1 MKRNATLTLTITITM
16 AALLLGIFAGINH
29 LKPRIDD
36 LPFRCSTFSR
46 YDLSRHD
53 DKKIEFVV
61 SQDLRFIDPDSGY
74 LLLNGQ
80 VTFGDKVTTLNRRI
94 ALSAGNKIDS
104 DTYRY
109 KIRAII
115 TSINDSTPDAVFN
128 LLLAEITLD
137 PGYLQLDIT
146 PVDNK
151 TYLVGG
157 PLSYLF
163 SCQRY

>member
-1 MKRNATLTLTITITM
+1 MKRSSALTLTIIL
-16 AALLLGIFAGINH
+16 AALLLVVFTGINYF
-29 LKPRIDD
+29 KSQAND

-61 SQDLRFIDPDSGY
+61 SQDLRFIDPSSGY

-80 VTFGDKVTTLNRRI
+80 ATFGDEVTTLNRRI
-94 ALSAGNKIDS
+94 ALSDGNKINS

-109 KIRAII
+109 KIREII
-115 TSINDSTPDAVFN
+115 TSTNDTTSDAVFN

-137 PGYLQLDIT
+137 PTYLQLDIT
-146 PVDNK
+146 QVDNE
-151 TYLVGG
+151 TYLIGG

-163 SCQRY
+163 TCQRY

>member
-1 MKRNATLTLTITITM
+1 LKRNATLTLTITLAVM
-16 AALLLGIFAGINH
+16 LLLVFAGINYV
-29 LKPRIDD
+29 KPRPDD
-36 LPFRCSTFSR
+36 MPFRCSAFSR

-53 DKKIEFVV
+53 DQKIEFVV
-61 SQDLRFIDPDSGY
+61 SQDLRFIDSKLGY
-74 LLLNGQ
+74 LLMNGQ
-80 VTFGDKVTTLNRRI
+80 VTFGDKVTILNRRI

-109 KIRAII
+109 KLRTTI
-115 TSINDSTPDAVFN
+115 TSTNDTTPDAVFN

-146 PVDNK
+146 QIDKK

-163 SCQRY
+163 TCQRY

>member
-1 MKRNATLTLTITITM
+1 M
-16 AALLLGIFAGINH
+16 IFAGINH
-29 LKPRIDD
+29 FKPRIND
-36 LPFRCSTFSR
+36 LPFRCSAFSR

-53 DKKIEFVV
+53 DQKIEFAV
-61 SQDLRFIDPDSGY
+61 SQDLRFIDSGSGY

-109 KIRAII
+109 KIRTII
-115 TSINDSTPDAVFN
+115 TATNDNTPDAVFN

-137 PGYLQLDIT
+137 PGYLQLDMT
-146 PVDNK
+146 QVDKK
-151 TYLVGG
+151 TYLIGG

-163 SCQRY
+163 TCQRY

>member
-1 MKRNATLTLTITITM
+1 MKRNALLMITL
-16 AALLLGIFAGINH
+16 AALLLLIFAGIRYF
-29 LKPRIDD
+29 KPQTND

-53 DKKIEFVV
+53 AKKIEFAV
-61 SQDLRFIDPDSGY
+61 SQDLRFINTSSGY

-80 VTFGDKVTTLNRRI
+80 VTAGDNVTTLNRRI

-109 KIRAII
+109 KIRTII
-115 TSINDSTPDAVFN
+115 KSTNDTTPDAVFN

-137 PGYLQLDIT
+137 PGYMQLDLTQI
-146 PVDNK
+146 DNN
-151 TYLVGG
+151 TFMIGG

-163 SCQRY
+163 ACQLY

>member
-1 MKRNATLTLTITITM
+1 MKRNATLTLTLTLAT
-16 AALLLGIFAGINH
+16 LLLVIFAGINYF
-29 LKPRIDD
+29 KPRTND

-53 DKKIEFVV
+53 NKKIEFAV
-61 SQDLRFIDPDSGY
+61 SQDLRFINSDSGY

-80 VTFGDKVTTLNRRI
+80 TTFGDEVTTLNRRI
-94 ALSAGNKIDS
+94 ALSAGHKLDS

-109 KIRAII
+109 TIRKII
-115 TSINDSTPDAVFN
+115 TSTNDSTPDAVFS

-137 PGYLQLDIT
+137 PGYLQLDINQ
-146 PVDNK
+146 VDKK
-151 TYLVGG
+151 TYLIGG

-163 SCQRY
+163 TCQRY

>member
-1 MKRNATLTLTITITM
+1 LKRNATLTLTITLAVM
-16 AALLLGIFAGINH
+16 LLLVFAGINYV
-29 LKPRIDD
+29 KPRSDD
-36 LPFRCSTFSR
+36 LPFRCSAFSR

-53 DKKIEFVV
+53 DQKIEFVV
-61 SQDLRFIDPDSGY
+61 SQDLRFIDSKLGY
-74 LLLNGQ
+74 LLMNGQ

-109 KIRAII
+109 KIRTTI
-115 TSINDSTPDAVFN
+115 TSANDTTPDAVFN
-128 LLLAEITLD
+128 FLLAEITLD

-146 PVDNK
+146 QIDKK

-163 SCQRY
+163 TCQRY

>member
-1 MKRNATLTLTITITM
+1 MKRNAVLTLTITL
-16 AALLLGIFAGINH
+16 AALLLTIFAGINYFK
-29 LKPRIDD
+29 LRTTD

-53 DKKIEFVV
+53 DKKFEFSV
-61 SQDLRFIDPDSGY
+61 SQDLRFIDSDSGY

-80 VTFGDKVTTLNRRI
+80 TTFGDEITTLNRRI
-94 ALSAGNKIDS
+94 ALSEGHKIDS

-109 KIRAII
+109 KIRTII
-115 TSINDSTPDAVFN
+115 TSTNDSTPDAVFN
-128 LLLAEITLD
+128 FLLAEITLD

-146 PVDNK
+146 QVDKK
-151 TYLVGG
+151 TYLIGG

-163 SCQRY
+163 TCQRY

>member
-1 MKRNATLTLTITITM
+1 M
-16 AALLLGIFAGINH
+16 
-29 LKPRIDD
+29 
-36 LPFRCSTFSR
+36 
-46 YDLSRHD
+46 
-53 DKKIEFVV
+53 
-61 SQDLRFIDPDSGY
+61 
-74 LLLNGQ
+74 NGQ
-80 VTFGDKVTTLNRRI
+80 VTFGDKVTILNRRI

-109 KIRAII
+109 KLRTTI
-115 TSINDSTPDAVFN
+115 TSTNDTTPDAVFN

-146 PVDNK
+146 QIDKK

-163 SCQRY
+163 TCQRY

>member
-1 MKRNATLTLTITITM
+1 MLTLTL
-16 AALLLGIFAGINH
+16 AALLLVIFAGINYF
-29 LKPRIDD
+29 KPRPDD
-36 LPFRCSTFSR
+36 FPFRCSAFSR

-53 DKKIEFVV
+53 DDKIKFAV
-61 SQDLRFIDPDSGY
+61 SQDLRFIDSKQGY

-80 VTFGDKVTTLNRRI
+80 VNFGDKVTTLNRRV

-109 KIRAII
+109 KIRTVI
-115 TSINDSTPDAVFN
+115 TATNDTTPDAVFN
-128 LLLAEITLD
+128 ILLAEITLD
-137 PGYLQLDIT
+137 PGYLQLDVTQI
-146 PVDNK
+146 DKK

-163 SCQRY
+163 TCQRY